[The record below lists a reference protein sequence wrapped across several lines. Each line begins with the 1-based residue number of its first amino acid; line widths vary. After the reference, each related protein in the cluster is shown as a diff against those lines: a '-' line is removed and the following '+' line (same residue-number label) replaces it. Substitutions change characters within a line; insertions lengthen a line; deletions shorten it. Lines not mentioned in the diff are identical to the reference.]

1 MVSKKCDQCWT
12 VKRCRAYPNAHPQET
27 GRLIYLCGPCA
38 RMLGYVGITMATTPK
53 EG

>member
-27 GRLIYLCGPCA
+27 GRLISTPAGRIP
-38 RMLGYVGITMATTPK
+38 RPSGQGGATCS
-53 EG
+53 